1 MHVLPKCPVEDF
13 RKEALLDLTVY
24 VGSNPDFHGQ
34 IISIESGIWFG
45 FWNLRYSDFEV

>member
-1 MHVLPKCPVEDF
+1 MVENCLGEDF

-24 VGSNPDFHGQ
+24 VGSNPDFHRQ

-45 FWNLRYSDFEV
+45 FLNLGYSDFEV